1 MTSMPGHRTAI
12 VPRASMNW
20 SRSPRV
26 CVSRSMRRTAS
37 TAKPAISRIPTATS
51 PGCRRRAAAAP
62 ITRRCKSFR
71 AASSR
76 GWPRYRHTKSVTRT
90 GWPKSTVTATVC
102 RQFASR
108 ILADNRQTRHGPAA
122 SMLPGRLRIQPCP
135 PIPGARRIVMFP
147 IRFNRL
153 AIAAAALASLMLPG
167 AVLAQTPD
175 HPTDSSAQFPS
186 SRDLRGL
193 TTAGSYLAAR
203 HASVERDA
211 TAAAAFYR
219 SALRTDPKNNE
230 LLDRA
235 FISSLAEGDIDEAV
249 KLADRVLAIDKNNRV
264 ARLVVGA
271 RDLKQKKYAAAQAN
285 INQSVRGPIT
295 DLVATLLS
303 GWAAYGAGD
312 TRSAIA
318 GIDKLTGPEWYPIFK
333 DLHSGMILELAG
345 KEKEAGVRLERAY
358 KLDDSALR
366 VTDAYARWL
375 SRNKDAAA
383 AAAIYEAFDKKL
395 ARHPLVLE
403 GIRETKAGK
412 KLSPLVDSP
421 QTGAAEAL
429 YGIGASL
436 TRRGGEDLALVY
448 LQLALYLAPN
458 HSLALLSL
466 ADLYESV
473 KKPQMAIKVYERVP
487 ASSPLK
493 RNAQIQQATDLDASD
508 RSDEAIRILKGVTA
522 QDPKDLEA
530 LMALGNIER
539 GRKKFADCTQT
550 YTQGINALPSTNEK
564 GNWVYYYFRG
574 ICEERS
580 KQWAKAETD
589 MRKALDLQPEQPHV
603 LNYLGYSWIDQG
615 INLDEGMKM
624 IKRAV
629 EQRPDDGYIVDSL
642 GWAYYR
648 IGNYED
654 AVKNLER
661 AIDLKPEDP
670 TINDHLGDAYWRVG
684 RTLEAKLQWAHA
696 RDLKPEADELPKI
709 EAKIANGMTDD
720 NSNSSAAQ
728 AEKEKKKDD
737 GKGG

>member
-1 MTSMPGHRTAI
+1 LSAGFD
-12 VPRASMNW
+12 
-20 SRSPRV
+20 
-26 CVSRSMRRTAS
+26 
-37 TAKPAISRIPTATS
+37 
-51 PGCRRRAAAAP
+51 AA
-62 ITRRCKSFR
+62 
-71 AASSR
+71 
-76 GWPRYRHTKSVTRT
+76 G
-90 GWPKSTVTATVC
+90 
-102 RQFASR
+102 SR
-108 ILADNRQTRHGPAA
+108 ILKTYPYK
-122 SMLPGRLRIQPCP
+122 SWS
-135 PIPGARRIVMFP
+135 RRIVKFS

-153 AIAAAALASLMLPG
+153 AIAVAVTSLGLPG
-167 AVLAQTPD
+167 ALSAQTPD
-175 HPTDSSAQFPS
+175 HPADNSVQFPS
-186 SRDLRGL
+186 SRDLKGL
-193 TTAGSYLAAR
+193 TTSGSYLAAR

-211 TAAAAFYR
+211 SSAATFYR

-249 KLADRVLAIDKNNRV
+249 KLADRILTIDKNNRV

-271 RDLKQKKYAAAQAN
+271 RDLKQKKYAAAQIN

-312 TRSAIA
+312 TKTAVA
-318 GIDKLTGPEWYPIFK
+318 NIDKLTGPEWYPIFK
-333 DLHSGMILELAG
+333 DLHSGMILELAN
-345 KEKEAGVRLERAY
+345 KEKEAGARLERAY

-375 SRNKDAAA
+375 SRNKDAASA
-383 AAAIYEAFDKKL
+383 QAIYETFDKKL
-395 ARHPLVLE
+395 ARHPLILE
-403 GIRETKAGK
+403 GIRDTKAGK

-487 ASSPLK
+487 ANSVLK
-493 RNAQIQQATDLDASD
+493 RNAQIQQATDLDTAE
-508 RSDEAIRILKGVTA
+508 RSDEAIKILKAVTA

-530 LMALGNIER
+530 IMALGNIER

-550 YTQGINALPSTNEK
+550 YTQGIDALPSANDK

-580 KQWAKAETD
+580 KQWSKAEAD

-615 INLDEGMKM
+615 INLDDAMKM

-648 IGNYED
+648 IGNFED

-670 TINDHLGDAYWRVG
+670 TINDHLGDAYWRIG
-684 RTLEAKLQWAHA
+684 RTLEAKFQWAHA
-696 RDLKPEADELPKI
+696 RDLKPEPEELPKI
-709 EAKIANGMTDD
+709 EAKIENGLPEDT
-720 NSNSSAAQ
+720 SSAAS
-728 AEKEKKKDD
+728 ADKKKED

>member
-1 MTSMPGHRTAI
+1 
-12 VPRASMNW
+12 
-20 SRSPRV
+20 
-26 CVSRSMRRTAS
+26 
-37 TAKPAISRIPTATS
+37 
-51 PGCRRRAAAAP
+51 
-62 ITRRCKSFR
+62 
-71 AASSR
+71 
-76 GWPRYRHTKSVTRT
+76 
-90 GWPKSTVTATVC
+90 
-102 RQFASR
+102 
-108 ILADNRQTRHGPAA
+108 
-122 SMLPGRLRIQPCP
+122 
-135 PIPGARRIVMFP
+135 MFS

-153 AIAAAALASLMLPG
+153 AIVAAAVTALALPSR
-167 AVLAQTPD
+167 LSAQTPD
-175 HPTDSSAQFPS
+175 HPADNSAQFPS
-186 SRDLRGL
+186 SRDLKGL
-193 TTAGSYLAAR
+193 TTSGSYLAAR

-211 TAAAAFYR
+211 SSAATFYR

-249 KLADRVLAIDKNNRV
+249 KLADRILTIDKNNRV

-271 RDLKQKKYAAAQAN
+271 RDLKQKKYAAAQIN
-285 INQSVRGPIT
+285 VNQSVRGPIT

-312 TRSAIA
+312 TKTAVA
-318 GIDKLTGPEWYPIFK
+318 NIDKLTGPEWYPIFK
-333 DLHSGMILELAG
+333 DLHSGMILELSN
-345 KEKEAGVRLERAY
+345 KEKDAGARLERAY

-383 AAAIYEAFDKKL
+383 GLAVYETFDKKL
-395 ARHPLVLE
+395 ARHPLVQE
-403 GIRETKAGK
+403 GIRETRAGK
-412 KLSPLVDSP
+412 KLPPLVDSP

-493 RNAQIQQATDLDASD
+493 RNAQIQQATDLDTAD
-508 RSDEAIRILKGVTA
+508 RSDEAIKILKGVTA
-522 QDPKDLEA
+522 HDPRDLEA
-530 LMALGNIER
+530 IMALGNIER
-539 GRKKFADCTQT
+539 GRKKFADCSQT
-550 YTQGINALPSTNEK
+550 YTQGIDALPSANDK

-580 KQWAKAETD
+580 KQWSKAEAD
-589 MRKALDLQPEQPHV
+589 MRKALELQPDQPHV

-615 INLDEGMKM
+615 INLDDAMKM

-648 IGNYED
+648 IGNFED

-670 TINDHLGDAYWRVG
+670 TINDHLGDAYWRIG
-684 RTLEAKLQWAHA
+684 RTLEAKFQWAHA
-696 RDLKPEADELPKI
+696 RDLKPEPEELPKI
-709 EAKIANGMTDD
+709 EAKIENGLPEDT
-720 NSNSSAAQ
+720 SSAAS
-728 AEKEKKKDD
+728 ADKKKED